1 MKLTTLSLKNFR
13 NAESLKLE
21 IDPQL
26 TCLVGPNAQGKTN
39 ILEAVYFLLTGKGIK
54 EDRQEEL
61 LKFGTQEADVEGILE
76 DKDTEVLL
84 RIHLAHNIRVEKV
97 FMVNKL
103 RKLRMGYLKESIPCV
118 LFSPALISIID
129 GQPSEKR
136 KFMDHL
142 ISSIDM
148 EYKKRLT
155 NYENALRKRN
165 RIIEKTDNLDNLRRE
180 LIFWDDYLIQQ
191 ADYIVNARKNIVE
204 RINTSPIT
212 ELPFSLE
219 YTQNVMS
226 KETLEDYF
234 MKQYYQKR
242 TLVGPQRDEYKILY
256 DKNGEIIDTHTYASR
271 GEQRLALFWLIL
283 QQLSIYVSDLH
294 KDPILLLDDIFSE
307 LDQANK
313 HLITTHIDR
322 FQTILTTT
330 EEELIEKEHL
340 KGRIINI

>member
-165 RIIEKTDNLDNLRRE
+165 RTVSYTHLDV
-180 LIFWDDYLIQQ
+180 Y
-191 ADYIVNARKNIVE
+191 
-204 RINTSPIT
+204 
-212 ELPFSLE
+212 
-219 YTQNVMS
+219 
-226 KETLEDYF
+226 
-234 MKQYYQKR
+234 KR
-242 TLVGPQRDEYKILY
+242 
-256 DKNGEIIDTHTYASR
+256 
-271 GEQRLALFWLIL
+271 
-283 QQLSIYVSDLH
+283 QL
-294 KDPILLLDDIFSE
+294 
-307 LDQANK
+307 
-313 HLITTHIDR
+313 
-322 FQTILTTT
+322 
-330 EEELIEKEHL
+330 
-340 KGRIINI
+340 